1 MPAWEKNFMREVKR
15 QERFLT
21 SLRKRPGWTFRHSVE
36 ENEKLNE
43 TQYTQIAIL
52 ACEAAILGAVREAG
66 LAADVSAGLSLG
78 EYGAL
83 ITSGVLDMETAF
95 RVVRQRGV
103 FMQEAVPTGGAMAA
117 VIGMDGE
124 QIRKICQETEGRV
137 SVANY
142 NCPGQVVITGE
153 DTAVERAGMALKEAG
168 ARRVL
173 PLKVSGPF
181 HSPMLEGAGKKLA
194 EVLKTVTVQ
203 APVTPYVTNVTAE
216 YVTEEEAIK
225 ELLAKQVASS
235 VLWQQSV
242 ERMIADGVD
251 TFVEIGPGKTLTGF
265 LRKIDC
271 SVKGFSIE
279 KPEDLEKVLEKE
291 SPIDAMV
298 HLGDVE
304 GSEDYIR
311 ILTDAPVYMVAGNN
325 DFYTDLPGQAV
336 IDLDGYRAFITH
348 GHGYHVSYSPNR
360 LVAEALHR
368 NAQIAMY
375 GHTHVPHLEQV
386 EGVIVLNPGSLS
398 YPRQAG
404 REPSYII
411 METTPDKQVHFDI
424 RYLRK

>member
-1 MPAWEKNFMREVKR
+1 MGKIAFVFPGQGAQHAGMGKEFYERSEKAREIFDLASKATGLDIPALCF
-15 QERFLT
+15 
-21 SLRKRPGWTFRHSVE
+21 E

-95 RVVRQRGV
+95 RVVRQRGI

-124 QIRKICQETEGRV
+124 QIRKISQETEGRV

-142 NCPGQVVITGE
+142 NCPGQVVIT
-153 DTAVERAGMALKEAG
+153 G

-203 APVTPYVTNVTAE
+203 ASVTPYVTNVTAE

-279 KPEDLEKVLEKE
+279 KPEDLEKVLE
-291 SPIDAMV
+291 S
-298 HLGDVE
+298 
-304 GSEDYIR
+304 R
-311 ILTDAPVYMVAGNN
+311 GN
-325 DFYTDLPGQAV
+325 
-336 IDLDGYRAFITH
+336 R
-348 GHGYHVSYSPNR
+348 
-360 LVAEALHR
+360 
-368 NAQIAMY
+368 
-375 GHTHVPHLEQV
+375 
-386 EGVIVLNPGSLS
+386 
-398 YPRQAG
+398 
-404 REPSYII
+404 
-411 METTPDKQVHFDI
+411 
-424 RYLRK
+424 

>member
-1 MPAWEKNFMREVKR
+1 MENRLSELWSIFDFLMPGFLYSYRKFRERYELPIVKNQDPEALTALRRMTGPFVLRRLKKDVLRELPGKEERIVYSAASGRQQKLYTASALKLKEALAGGAWSGNGKLEVLSQLMRLR
-15 QERFLT
+15 QICCDPALCF
-21 SLRKRPGWTFRHSVE
+21 E

-52 ACEAAILGAVREAG
+52 ACEAAILGAVWEAG

-95 RVVRQRGV
+95 RVVRQRGI

-203 APVTPYVTNVTAE
+203 APVIPYVTNVTAE

-242 ERMIADGVD
+242 ERMIADDVD

-279 KPEDLEKVLEKE
+279 KPEDLEKVLE
-291 SPIDAMV
+291 S
-298 HLGDVE
+298 
-304 GSEDYIR
+304 R
-311 ILTDAPVYMVAGNN
+311 GN
-325 DFYTDLPGQAV
+325 
-336 IDLDGYRAFITH
+336 R
-348 GHGYHVSYSPNR
+348 
-360 LVAEALHR
+360 
-368 NAQIAMY
+368 
-375 GHTHVPHLEQV
+375 
-386 EGVIVLNPGSLS
+386 
-398 YPRQAG
+398 
-404 REPSYII
+404 
-411 METTPDKQVHFDI
+411 
-424 RYLRK
+424 

>member
-1 MPAWEKNFMREVKR
+1 MGKIAFVFPGQGAQHAGMGKEFYERSEKAREIFDLASKATGLDIPALCF
-15 QERFLT
+15 
-21 SLRKRPGWTFRHSVE
+21 E

-52 ACEAAILGAVREAG
+52 ACEAAILGAVWEAG

-95 RVVRQRGV
+95 RVVRQRGI

-153 DTAVERAGMALKEAG
+153 
-168 ARRVL
+168 
-173 PLKVSGPF
+173 
-181 HSPMLEGAGKKLA
+181 GAGKKLA

-203 APVTPYVTNVTAE
+203 APVIPYVTNVTAE

-242 ERMIADGVD
+242 ERMIADDVD

-279 KPEDLEKVLEKE
+279 KPEDLEKVLE
-291 SPIDAMV
+291 S
-298 HLGDVE
+298 
-304 GSEDYIR
+304 R
-311 ILTDAPVYMVAGNN
+311 GN
-325 DFYTDLPGQAV
+325 
-336 IDLDGYRAFITH
+336 R
-348 GHGYHVSYSPNR
+348 
-360 LVAEALHR
+360 
-368 NAQIAMY
+368 
-375 GHTHVPHLEQV
+375 
-386 EGVIVLNPGSLS
+386 
-398 YPRQAG
+398 
-404 REPSYII
+404 
-411 METTPDKQVHFDI
+411 
-424 RYLRK
+424 

>member
-1 MPAWEKNFMREVKR
+1 MGKIAFVFPGQGAQHAGMGKEFYERSEKAREIFDLASKATGLDIPALCF
-15 QERFLT
+15 
-21 SLRKRPGWTFRHSVE
+21 E

-66 LAADVSAGLSLG
+66 LAADISAGLSLG

-95 RVVRQRGV
+95 RVVRQRGI

-279 KPEDLEKVLEKE
+279 KPEDLEKVLE
-291 SPIDAMV
+291 S
-298 HLGDVE
+298 
-304 GSEDYIR
+304 R
-311 ILTDAPVYMVAGNN
+311 GN
-325 DFYTDLPGQAV
+325 
-336 IDLDGYRAFITH
+336 R
-348 GHGYHVSYSPNR
+348 
-360 LVAEALHR
+360 
-368 NAQIAMY
+368 
-375 GHTHVPHLEQV
+375 
-386 EGVIVLNPGSLS
+386 
-398 YPRQAG
+398 
-404 REPSYII
+404 
-411 METTPDKQVHFDI
+411 
-424 RYLRK
+424 

>member
-1 MPAWEKNFMREVKR
+1 MKVLIVSDTHGRED
-15 QERFLT
+15 
-21 SLRKRPGWTFRHSVE
+21 
-36 ENEKLNE
+36 N
-43 TQYTQIAIL
+43 
-52 ACEAAILGAVREAG
+52 
-66 LAADVSAGLSLG
+66 
-78 EYGAL
+78 
-83 ITSGVLDMETAF
+83 
-95 RVVRQRGV
+95 
-103 FMQEAVPTGGAMAA
+103 
-117 VIGMDGE
+117 
-124 QIRKICQETEGRV
+124 
-137 SVANY
+137 
-142 NCPGQVVITGE
+142 
-153 DTAVERAGMALKEAG
+153 
-168 ARRVL
+168 
-173 PLKVSGPF
+173 
-181 HSPMLEGAGKKLA
+181 
-194 EVLKTVTVQ
+194 
-203 APVTPYVTNVTAE
+203 
-216 YVTEEEAIK
+216 
-225 ELLAKQVASS
+225 
-235 VLWQQSV
+235 
-242 ERMIADGVD
+242 
-251 TFVEIGPGKTLTGF
+251 
-265 LRKIDC
+265 
-271 SVKGFSIE
+271 
-279 KPEDLEKVLEKE
+279 LEKVLEKE

-386 EGVIVLNPGSLS
+386 EGVIVLNPGSLN

>member
-1 MPAWEKNFMREVKR
+1 MGKIAFVFPGQGAQHAGMGKEFYERSEKAREIFDLASKATGLDIPALCF
-15 QERFLT
+15 
-21 SLRKRPGWTFRHSVE
+21 E
-36 ENEKLNE
+36 ENVKLID

-66 LAADVSAGLSLG
+66 LAADVTAGLRLG

-95 RVVRQRGV
+95 RVVRQRGI

-181 HSPMLEGAGKKLA
+181 HSPMLEGAGKKLV

-203 APVTPYVTNVTAE
+203 APVTP

-279 KPEDLEKVLEKE
+279 KPEDLEKVLE
-291 SPIDAMV
+291 S
-298 HLGDVE
+298 
-304 GSEDYIR
+304 R
-311 ILTDAPVYMVAGNN
+311 GN
-325 DFYTDLPGQAV
+325 
-336 IDLDGYRAFITH
+336 R
-348 GHGYHVSYSPNR
+348 
-360 LVAEALHR
+360 
-368 NAQIAMY
+368 
-375 GHTHVPHLEQV
+375 
-386 EGVIVLNPGSLS
+386 
-398 YPRQAG
+398 
-404 REPSYII
+404 
-411 METTPDKQVHFDI
+411 
-424 RYLRK
+424 